1 MSGAVMS
8 GSDILY
14 SKADVYALADAA
26 EVIVQGYAFFD
37 RGDSVTIINLHKP
50 NEIARFYNNELIEA
64 YKVNKLYQANVKYME
79 KD

>member
-1 MSGAVMS
+1 MS
-8 GSDILY
+8 GSDILD

-50 NEIARFYNNELIEA
+50 NEIARFITTS
-64 YKVNKLYQANVKYME
+64 
-79 KD
+79 